1 MDRIRFENYS
11 KRVLYDC
18 VEELNEVFGMISLSE
33 ISVANVANTDVM
45 NGKIWFETTTLTT
58 DNYGDFVA
66 RFYVTICNGEVFS
79 YNIYELK
86 SENDVVKAVEDG
98 YKRTISADTNGYY
111 NLASLGDDLHDLI
124 YEYITSNGIVGYY
137 TDDDIDELRAEHG
150 EDYMPEYSGEGLYF
164 M

>member
-1 MDRIRFENYS
+1 MERIRFEDYG
-11 KRVLYDC
+11 KQVLYAC
-18 VEELNEVFGMISLSE
+18 VAELNDVFAMLSLSE
-33 ISVANVANTDVM
+33 ISVANVANTDVL

-79 YNIYELK
+79 YDIYELK

-98 YKRTISADTNGYY
+98 YKRTISADRNGYY
-111 NLASLGDDLHDLI
+111 NLATLGYNLYDI
-124 YEYITSNGIVGYY
+124 IVEYITSNGFVVYY
-137 TDDDIDELRAEHG
+137 TDDDIDELRTEHG
-150 EDYMPEYSGEGLYF
+150 EDYMPEYAGEGLYF